1 MSFRVPSAGVRA
13 GLLALVLAG
22 LLSPARAQRPVDS
35 TREAGQAPATEVQFL
50 SGRGPDDAVEWEF
63 FCTAG
68 RRSRVWTTI
77 PVPSCWEQHGFGGYN
92 YGNEIN
98 ADGPSANEQGL
109 YRRSFTV
116 PAAWRGRRVRIV
128 FDGAMTDAT
137 VWVNGQ
143 QAGPTHQ
150 GAFYRFHY
158 DITSLVKFGET
169 NLVEVTVAKV
179 SGIRSVNSAERA
191 ADYWVFGGLFRPVWL
206 EARPEVSIERAAID
220 ARHDGELSIDVFLGG
235 DAAGAR
241 VTATVVDGAGTAV
254 GEPLRSAAA
263 GGEGNVNV
271 RGRLG
276 HVTPW
281 TAETPHLYRAR
292 LTLVSAD
299 GLPLH
304 ETTVRFGF
312 RTIEVREGDGVYLN
326 GNRIVLKGVDRH
338 AFWPETGRTV
348 SRAQSYADVRL
359 MKEANLNAVRMSH
372 YPPDEHFLEACD
384 ELGLYVLDELSGWQ
398 KAYGPAV
405 GARLAGELVR
415 RDVNHPSI
423 LFWDNG
429 NEGGWNEKNDAEFAR
444 WDPQRRAVL
453 HPWATSGGINT
464 DHYESYES
472 TVKLSAGP
480 TIFMP
485 TEFLHGLYDGGI
497 GAGLRDYWNVMGRSR
512 TVAGGFLWVWADEG
526 VARTDRDG
534 RIDTVGNQAP
544 DGMVGPHREKEGS
557 YFTVK
562 EIWSPVQVALPLDA
576 AGSLPAGW
584 DGTVTIENLYDFTT
598 LDRCR
603 LEWQLLRFGLPGG
616 ADTTR
621 AVTAKGSL
629 AAPPL
634 APHASGTMTL
644 PLPSAALREADAL
657 QVAAL
662 GPSGEALWTWSA
674 PAGGAGRRRG
684 DAASGGEAALREDED
699 AMTVSGAPGELRFD
713 RATGRLVEWRRGGGV
728 APLGPGPLA
737 RAFVRKERRH
747 AAADDAPQLE
757 SLTSRRE
764 GRALVVE
771 ARYRGILKRA
781 TWRIGP
787 GDAVRLDYE
796 VGYEGPID
804 LLGVGFDVPAGGFT
818 SKRWLGRGPYR
829 VYRNRME
836 GVVFDLHDGAFNDP
850 VPGQSFTYPE
860 FKGYFRD
867 WRWLQLEAA
876 AGTITVENHSGVP
889 FFGLHGPAD
898 GDPPMLSFPDTGLAL
913 LHVIPAQGTK
923 FDTPD
928 RLGPQS
934 RTPTGV
940 GVRQGSVTLRF
951 RAAKG
956 GRHVAR

>member
-22 LLSPARAQRPVDS
+22 LLSPVRAQRPAGS
-35 TREAGQAPATEVQFL
+35 TAPAGPAPATDVQFL
-50 SGRGPDDAVEWEF
+50 SGRGPEDAVEWEF
-63 FCTAG
+63 FCTTG

-143 QAGPTHQ
+143 QAGPTHY
-150 GAFYRFHY
+150 GAFYRFHH
-158 DITSLVKFGET
+158 DITSLLKFGET

-179 SGIRSVNSAERA
+179 SAIRSVNSAERA
-191 ADYWVFGGLFRPVWL
+191 ADYWVLGGLFRPVWL

-220 ARHDGELSIDVFLGG
+220 ARHDGELSIDVFLAG
-235 DAAGAR
+235 DAAGGR
-241 VTATVVDGAGTAV
+241 VTAAVVDAEGRSV
-254 GEPLRSAAA
+254 GEPLGAAAA
-263 GGEGNVNV
+263 GADGKLTL
-271 RGRLG
+271 RGRFAG
-276 HVTPW
+276 VRAW
-281 TAETPHLYRAR
+281 TAETPNLYRVN
-292 LTLVSAD
+292 LTLASAD
-299 GLPLH
+299 GRPLH
-304 ETTVRFGF
+304 RVTQRFGF

-326 GNRIVLKGVDRH
+326 GTRIVLKGVDRH

-348 SRAQSYADVRL
+348 SRDQSDADVRL

-384 ELGLYVLDELSGWQ
+384 ERGLYVLDELSGWQ
-398 KAYGPAV
+398 KAYGTAV
-405 GARLAGELVR
+405 GARLVGELVR

-453 HPWATSGGINT
+453 HPFAVSGGINT

-497 GAGLRDYWNVMGRSR
+497 GAGLRDYWGVMGRSR

-526 VARTDRDG
+526 LVRTDRGG

-562 EIWSPVQVALPLDA
+562 EIWSPVQIALPLDSEGA
-576 AGSLPAGW
+576 LPAGW
-584 DGTVTIENLYDFTT
+584 DGTVRVENLYDFTN

-603 LEWQLLRFGLPGG
+603 IEWQLLRFGPPDG
-616 ADTTR
+616 APTRR

-629 AAPPL
+629 AAPAL
-634 APHASGTMTL
+634 APRASGTMKL
-644 PLPSAALREADAL
+644 PLPLTAVRKADAL
-657 QVAAL
+657 QVTAL
-662 GPSGEALWTWSA
+662 GPSGETLWTWSA
-674 PAGGAGRRRG
+674 ATNGAARRR
-684 DAASGGEAALREDED
+684 DAARGGEAVVREDGD
-699 AMTVSGAPGELRFD
+699 AMIVTGPAGELRFE

-728 APLGPGPLA
+728 APLGPGPFA
-737 RAFVRKERRH
+737 RAFVRKERTH
-747 AAADDAPQLE
+747 AAVDDATQLE

-771 ARYRGILKRA
+771 ARYRGVLKRA

-796 VGYEGPID
+796 VEYDGPID
-804 LLGVGFDVPAGGFT
+804 VLGVGFDVPAAAFT

-836 GVVFDLHDGAFNDP
+836 GNVFDLHQVAFNDP

-860 FKGYFRD
+860 FTGYFRD
-867 WRWLQLEAA
+867 WRWLQLEAP
-876 AGTITVENHSGVP
+876 AGTVTVENRSGVP
-889 FFGLHGPAD
+889 FFGLHGPLD
-898 GDPPMLSFPDTGLAL
+898 GDPPMLAFPDTGLAL

-934 RTPTGV
+934 QTPKAV
-940 GVRQGSVTLRF
+940 GVRQGSVILRF
-951 RAAKG
+951 RRIEALTEH
-956 GRHVAR
+956 GR

>member
-1 MSFRVPSAGVRA
+1 MFTQ
-13 GLLALVLAG
+13 VLAAALRAIFVVPALAV
-22 LLSPARAQRPVDS
+22 LLLPAAAQVGP
-35 TREAGQAPATEVQFL
+35 AAPATEVQFL
-50 SGRGPDDAVEWEF
+50 SGHGPEDAVEWEF

-109 YRRSFTV
+109 YRRSFTI
-116 PAAWRGRRVRIV
+116 PSNWRGRRVRIV

-137 VWVNGQ
+137 VWINGQ

-158 DITSLVKFGET
+158 DITPLARFGEA
-169 NLVEVTVAKV
+169 NLLEVTVAKV

-220 ARHDGELSIDVFLGG
+220 ARHDGRLSIDVFLAG
-235 DAAGAR
+235 DAGGSVVTAR
-241 VTATVVDGAGTAV
+241 VADAEGRPV
-254 GEPLRSAAA
+254 GEPLRSSAA
-263 GGEGNVNV
+263 GADGKVTV
-271 RGRLG
+271 RGRLEG
-276 HVTPW
+276 VRPW
-281 TAETPHLYRAR
+281 TAETPDLYRVE
-292 LTLVSAD
+292 LTLA
-299 GLPLH
+299 GAEGRPLH
-304 ETTVRFGF
+304 VATERFGF
-312 RTIEVREGDGVYLN
+312 RTVEVREGDGVYLN
-326 GNRIVLKGVDRH
+326 GTRIVLKGVDRH

-348 SRAQSYADVRL
+348 SRAQSELDVRL
-359 MKEANLNAVRMSH
+359 MKEANLNAVRLSH

-384 ELGLYVLDELSGWQ
+384 ELGLYVLDELAGWQ
-398 KAYGPAV
+398 KAYGTEV
-405 GARLAGELVR
+405 GARLIGELVR

-423 LFWDNG
+423 LLWDNG

-444 WDPQRRAVL
+444 WDPQNRAVL
-453 HPWATSGGINT
+453 HPFATSGGINT

-497 GAGLRDYWNVMGRSR
+497 GAGLRDYWDVMGRSR

-526 VARTDRDG
+526 IARTDRNG

-562 EIWSPVQVALPLDA
+562 EIWSPVQATLPADASGALPRD
-576 AGSLPAGW
+576 W
-584 DGTVTIENLYDFTT
+584 DGTVAVENGYDFTS

-603 LEWQLLRFGLPGG
+603 FEWQLLRFGAPGDARTARVVVARGTLPG
-616 ADTTR
+616 
-621 AVTAKGSL
+621 
-629 AAPPL
+629 PPL
-634 APHASGTMTL
+634 APRTSGVVKL
-644 PLPSAALREADAL
+644 PLPRSWHEADAL
-657 QVAAL
+657 HVTAHDPA
-662 GPSGEALWTWSA
+662 GEALWTWSA
-674 PAGGAGRRRG
+674 PRLGARAPRSGQAGGMPVAVREEAGAIVVAGR
-684 DAASGGEAALREDED
+684 A
-699 AMTVSGAPGELRFD
+699 GELRFD
-713 RATGRLVEWRRGGGV
+713 RATGRLVEWQRDGLA
-728 APLGPGPLA
+728 APLGPGPFA
-737 RAFVRKERRH
+737 RAFVRKQRTH
-747 AAADDAPQLE
+747 AAVEDVAKLE
-757 SLTSRRE
+757 SLTSRLD
-764 GRALVVE
+764 GKAVVVE
-771 ARYRGILKRA
+771 ARYEGILKRVS
-781 TWRIGP
+781 WRIEP
-787 GDAVRLDYE
+787 ASDAVQLDYE
-796 VGYEGPID
+796 LAYDGAID
-804 LLGVGFDVPAGGFT
+804 LLGVGFDAPPGGFV

-836 GVVFDLHDGAFNDP
+836 GGLFDLHQVAFNDP

-867 WRWLQLEAA
+867 WQWLQLEAPA
-876 AGTITVENHSGVP
+876 ATLTIDNRSGVP
-889 FFGLHGPAD
+889 FFGLHGPLD
-898 GDPPMLSFPDTGLAL
+898 GQPPMLAFPDTGVAL

-934 RTPTGV
+934 QTPGGI
-940 GVRQGSVTLRF
+940 GVRQGSVTVRF
-951 RAAKG
+951 DPAKE
-956 GRHVAR
+956 